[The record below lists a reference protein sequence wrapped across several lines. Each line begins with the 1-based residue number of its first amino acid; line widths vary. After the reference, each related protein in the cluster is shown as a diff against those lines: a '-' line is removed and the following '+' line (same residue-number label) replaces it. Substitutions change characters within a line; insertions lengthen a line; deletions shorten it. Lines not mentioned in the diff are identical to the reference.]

1 MGEKDKVE
9 KTLEAYNDVFAD
21 IVGEKATMDTWL
33 SDTINKAEKKA
44 EKKGEKRG
52 EKRGK
57 IELLVNMIKE
67 GVISLKQAAE
77 QLGMSVEKFE
87 KEAKGLALL

>member
-33 SDTINKAEKKA
+33 SDTINKA

>member
-1 MGEKDKVE
+1 MK
-9 KTLEAYNDVFAD
+9 
-21 IVGEKATMDTWL
+21 GEKATMDTWL
-33 SDTINKAEKKA
+33 SDTINKAEKK
-44 EKKGEKRG
+44 
-52 EKRGK
+52 GK

>member
-33 SDTINKAEKKA
+33 SDTINKAEKK
-44 EKKGEKRG
+44 
-52 EKRGK
+52 GK